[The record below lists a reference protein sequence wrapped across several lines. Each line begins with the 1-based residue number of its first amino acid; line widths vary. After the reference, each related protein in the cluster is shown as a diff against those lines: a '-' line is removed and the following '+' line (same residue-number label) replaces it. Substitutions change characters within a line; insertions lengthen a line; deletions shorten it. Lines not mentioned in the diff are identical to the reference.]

1 MDIKEFAEQLKK
13 KKGELVDLF
22 ERKMPVF
29 VGRIAKDH
37 YQENFRKGGFV
48 NDGLDKWQPS
58 QRLSSG
64 GVSAGDN
71 YGTLLSGRNHLF
83 SSINYT
89 PQNGRVRVYNDA
101 PHAPTHNFGDT
112 LKPRVTPRMRRFAWA
127 QYYRVSGKGK
137 KAGKGRKSSENVVQ
151 QEDSPEA
158 LNWKKLALTKK
169 TNLSIKIPARP
180 FLGESKE
187 LDEKI
192 REKGETEIRKILEK

>member
-1 MDIKEFAEQLKK
+1 MDIKEFAEQIKK
-13 KKGELVDLF
+13 KKAELVDLY

-37 YQENFRKGGFV
+37 YQDNFRKQGFV
-48 NDGLDKWQPS
+48 NDGLQKWQPS

-64 GVSAGDN
+64 GSSAGDN

-83 SSINYT
+83 SSVNYT
-89 PQNGRVRVYNDA
+89 PQNARVRVYNDA
-101 PHAPTHNFGDT
+101 PHAPTHNFGGT
-112 LKPRVTPRMRRFAWA
+112 LKPTVTPRMRRFAWA

-137 KAGKGRKSSENVVQ
+137 NAGKRRKTSENVVQ
-151 QEDSPEA
+151 QEESTEA

-169 TNLSIKIPARP
+169 THLSIKIPARP

-192 REKGETEIRKILEK
+192 SEKAETEIRKILNK